1 MSTGPT
7 PGSPIRVVLAD
18 DEAVVRIGVA
28 AVLAAAGD
36 IEVVGEAPNGRVAV
50 DLALAHRPDVVVLDI
65 RMPVLDG
72 LDAAAELRRAGS
84 RVGVLMLTTFADDAH
99 VTRALGEGAAAF
111 VLKTGDP
118 QEIIAGVRAVAAGTA
133 YLSPLIT
140 RRVLDGMPTTARA
153 GAARERVAGLTDRE
167 REVLG
172 LVAAGLSNAEIAARL
187 HLVEG
192 TVKIHVSAVLRG
204 LGASNRVQA
213 AVLAHE
219 AGVLPPGDHAP

>member
-1 MSTGPT
+1 MSGPLRR
-7 PGSPIRVVLAD
+7 PIRVVLAD

-28 AVLAAAGD
+28 AVLAAAAD
-36 IEVVGEAPNGRVAV
+36 VEVVAEAADGREAV

-84 RVGVLMLTTFADDAH
+84 PTAVLVLTTFGEDAH
-99 VTRALGEGAAAF
+99 VTRALGEGASGF

-118 QEIIAGVRAVAAGTA
+118 QEIIAGVRAVAAGAA

-140 RRVLDGMPTTARA
+140 RRVLDGVPTTRRD
-153 GAARERVAGLTDRE
+153 GAARARVAALTDRE

-172 LVAAGLSNAEIAARL
+172 LLGAGLSNAEIAARL

-192 TVKIHVSAVLRG
+192 TVKVHVSAVLGG
-204 LGASNRVQA
+204 LGVRNRVQA
-213 AVLAHE
+213 AVLAHQ
-219 AGVLPPGDHAP
+219 AQLIPGPSG